1 MKTTRKTREEAKIQV
16 LLKTNKDLNVQLA
29 SSAKSR
35 LSAQTKQKTAA
46 QALAILSSSI
56 EYAITKLSKIPSR
69 SNSPVESR
77 VHLLSLEI
85 QAMRDGHSL
94 QTSGLGDEI
103 LGLKE
108 KCKLLY
114 DNDKVDQV
122 LKREKALEE
131 KCTGQILKYQELES
145 MFTSQTS
152 VSEYRDLRGNLDSQL
167 KNNELLKVCCAR
179 T

>member
-1 MKTTRKTREEAKIQV
+1 
-16 LLKTNKDLNVQLA
+16 
-29 SSAKSR
+29 
-35 LSAQTKQKTAA
+35 
-46 QALAILSSSI
+46 
-56 EYAITKLSKIPSR
+56 
-69 SNSPVESR
+69 
-77 VHLLSLEI
+77 
-85 QAMRDGHSL
+85 MRDGHSL